1 LRAKPYPNPEKP
13 CPSLTASP
21 AGKKPC
27 RDYLTRLTD
36 NPDAHRGRWQWQE
49 TG

>member
-1 LRAKPYPNPEKP
+1 MP
-13 CPSLTASP
+13 LTDRLTRWQETAP
-21 AGKKPC
+21 A
-27 RDYLTRLTD
+27 DLARLTD

>member
-1 LRAKPYPNPEKP
+1 MPTKTLQTLALLAC
-13 CPSLTASP
+13 CPLALAAP
-21 AGKKPC
+21 A
-27 RDYLTRLTD
+27 DLARLTD